1 MKAFLLSF
9 TTEYDREKSHYYLV
23 YAEDIDSAYELLRL
37 EYKST
42 KIYDIENCTII
53 PTTLNKQDNE
63 K

>member
-9 TTEYDREKSHYYLV
+9 TTEYDREQYHYYLV
-23 YAEDIDSAYELLRL
+23 YAENIDSAHELLKL

-42 KIYDIENCTII
+42 KIYDIENCTIMPI
-53 PTTLNKQDNE
+53 TVK